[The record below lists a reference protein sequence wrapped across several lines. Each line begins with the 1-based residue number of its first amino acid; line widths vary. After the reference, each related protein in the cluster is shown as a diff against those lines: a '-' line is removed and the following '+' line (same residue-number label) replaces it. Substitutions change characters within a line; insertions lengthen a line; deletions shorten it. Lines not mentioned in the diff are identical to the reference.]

1 MRKKNKGFALV
12 ELLIIIGIIVVLAA
26 VAIPLVYG
34 AVNNAQHTEKTEWTA
49 ELQAAVNSYK
59 TVQVKNTNQ
68 YPRLYREDKDGYN
81 ESKNFIENVG
91 KNSIPGYSVNIY
103 NADNSVKTAEGVYS
117 EIRRECMLA
126 VKAFTDIDVKEDYY
140 LTDNAKEKEYA
151 FVYYYLTGEVKQE
164 KYDELKYYSI
174 DSPSGSVNTD
184 EYWVFL
190 TLPTKFQ
197 EGHETETGSG
207 FAGLIGDT
215 DGDGL
220 PDDPIV
226 GPGGEDIDNNY
237 LNFYVKVVDFATG
250 DPIESAQGETIT
262 VRLVG
267 EENRR
272 ADVGKSGIVYFQ
284 NVKSGTY
291 SVEVKSDLDNW
302 LAYPDEDIY
311 VDESEKGGLVVIK
324 RSVKEDGTLTRYIGD
339 YIQNPYIVRMK
350 RGTLGSMEFAQLVP
364 KWDGTQWVIE
374 RETVT
379 DGTIMTVDFAADPT
393 DPTTTARSQTYVFDT
408 REGTLPLL
416 NGNQFLTFGK
426 YTMSITST
434 NNIFYF
440 IQRQIVSELWG
451 IDDLPVGRYDEIQP
465 YTYVVDVKRAYSK
478 FKGTLL
484 PEEVEQVIGGSPDET
499 DYLGYWD
506 DNSTKTAPTITTTI
520 KLKQGGVV
528 KYSTVVNPDG
538 TYELDGIADGTYD
551 IEISNEYNN
560 SFVPKDFPKKI
571 TTEGGIYIAN
581 GTIKDEDYK
590 TTNLTV
596 KVLFKDNNDP
606 IQNAQVSIRRFGF
619 GEETEVK
626 QTVNTNGQTVFNN
639 IKTGYYQVSY
649 TVPYNNTTYY
659 LKVFVGT
666 SGKTITLY
674 PLLLD
679 STLTFKVQDE
689 YGVTSFLPNG
699 NVRLQL
705 TNIETNTKYAV
716 KTLKVP
722 TSGIVT
728 FTARVGTYKLSILA
742 DNHYA
747 TNTIWLS
754 SFDAF
759 DSTKSNLVP
768 FSNDYG
774 TKVISFDISSESK
787 HAGKVVYR
795 KGSTNMTVTADNV
808 SDVQHERYCEGCGY
822 HWTPADCVFDK
833 TVKANVS
840 SIVEDIGNT
849 HHRVKCKICLINTE
863 DQLHD
868 FSGDYRNSE
877 PHTQIDN
884 GKHAR
889 ACLYCP
895 DNGYDGDR
903 RNVDDCSNTTIIKTT
918 THIYKCNECGNTD
931 GGWTEYDHNY
941 TKNTELENDG
951 YKQVDQKT
959 SAITGT
965 HNLPCAGCDSR
976 GWIKTLNAKGSCS
989 NKETITDTQHKQ
1001 ECILCKNYI
1010 QENHNFNGEYLNVEH
1025 HTTVGDGT
1033 HNRLCFNCTGRGF
1046 NGVLN
1051 ATEACGNEIKVE
1063 TNKHVYK
1070 CPLCEDCEKYDHDY
1084 TGEAIN
1090 VIKHTTK
1097 TNGTHKYKCDIC
1109 GSYGFENVLN
1119 ATEPCK
1125 DYDETIVYD
1134 TQHSVRCK
1142 VCTSETKED
1151 HKYLSKTQGG
1161 ASDNITPHTSRTNG
1175 THRNFC
1181 KGCETWGVGNK
1192 WDNDNKGSVTIGC
1205 TDVTTTTETEHT
1217 YTCPDCEST
1226 STYYH
1231 DFSGACQNQVAH
1243 TSPNNGEHNWLCLGC
1258 SSYGIGSGINAEKNG
1273 TVSCGN
1279 NTSIESTTHTY
1290 TCPTC
1295 KSKKSYSHNFA
1306 CDVEIVTEYTSS
1318 GFGEHDYLCTGAEC
1332 TARGASN
1339 STRKGSTNKCP
1350 STGHKTSS
1358 GHYFECEDCDNYRS
1372 DEHRLGDEY
1381 GANCVTK
1388 GRRDCAYCSYY
1399 VLGNKDSSNHVALKE
1414 KCVQERSCFQDGKYE
1429 TYCSVSKGGCGA
1441 QKISTRTE
1449 TQYGRHGTWVYIK
1462 ETKAATC
1469 TIAGSKQY
1477 KCTRCGV
1484 LENRAT
1490 AALGHSWGTTYT
1502 SAGSSGH
1509 YRKCTRCSA
1518 KNSTES
1524 HNWSSSYTPNGSTG
1538 HYKTC
1543 TKCSEKLTESHSI
1556 CGGTS
1561 VKLTSNGTY
1570 VSSDG
1575 RYHYNGY
1582 CKSCNGSVLFKSV
1595 HSDYKSGDTVSWND
1609 NGGEFTSSCPRCKY
1623 CKWFSK

>member
-1 MRKKNKGFALV
+1 MRTKSKGFALV

-34 AVNNAQHTEKTEWTA
+34 AVNNAQHTEKTEWAA

-59 TVQVKNTNQ
+59 TVQVENTNQ

-91 KNSIPGYSVNIY
+91 KNNIPGYSVNIY

-140 LTDNAKEKEYA
+140 LTDGAKEKEYA

-174 DSPSGSVNTD
+174 DSPSGSVNTE

-416 NGNQFLTFGK
+416 NGNQFLTFGE

-590 TTNLTV
+590 RTNLTV

-689 YGVTSFLPNG
+689 YGITSFLPNG

-742 DNHYA
+742 DNHYV
-747 TNTIWLS
+747 TNTVWLS

-868 FSGDYRNSE
+868 FSGNYRNSV

-941 TKNTELENDG
+941 TENTELENDG

-959 SAITGT
+959 SATTGT

-989 NKETITDTQHKQ
+989 NKETITDTQHRQ

-1010 QENHNFNGEYLNVEH
+1010 QENHNFNGNFINIKP
-1025 HTTVGDGT
+1025 HTQKDDGT
-1033 HNRLCFNCTGRGF
+1033 HNQLCFNCSGQGF
-1046 NGVLN
+1046 NGKLN
-1051 ATEACGNEIKVE
+1051 ATEACSNEIDTDKDLTKHIYRCPKCKSETGYNHKYDEGEANNEIKNRDRHTAYNNGAHYFLCADCNTYGYEGIKNNAESCAPYNSTE
-1063 TNKHVYK
+1063 TTTTTHYVSCTK
-1070 CPLCEDCEKYDHDY
+1070 CGSTSTPESHHY
-1084 TGEAIN
+1084 TRGTRGGYNNSNSKKIGYSES
-1090 VIKHTTK
+1090 VIVSTSPS
-1097 TNGTHKYKCDIC
+1097 NGTHKNWCSTCNTYGV
-1109 GSYGFENVLN
+1109 GSTMN
-1119 ATEPCK
+1119 ATESCSYTYSEISSSK
-1125 DYDETIVYD
+1125 
-1134 TQHSVRCK
+1134 HSYSCRYC
-1142 VCTSETKED
+1142 
-1151 HKYLSKTQGG
+1151 
-1161 ASDNITPHTSRTNG
+1161 DNNG
-1175 THRNFC
+1175 TARHNMTYY
-1181 KGCETWGVGNK
+1181 ETGG
-1192 WDNDNKGSVTIGC
+1192 DCATYS
-1205 TDVTTTTETEHT
+1205 TEH
-1217 YTCPDCEST
+1217 
-1226 STYYH
+1226 
-1231 DFSGACQNQVAH
+1231 
-1243 TSPNNGEHNWLCLGC
+1243 
-1258 SSYGIGSGINAEKNG
+1258 
-1273 TVSCGN
+1273 
-1279 NTSIESTTHTY
+1279 
-1290 TCPTC
+1290 
-1295 KSKKSYSHNFA
+1295 
-1306 CDVEIVTEYTSS
+1306 
-1318 GFGEHDYLCTGAEC
+1318 
-1332 TARGASN
+1332 
-1339 STRKGSTNKCP
+1339 
-1350 STGHKTSS
+1350 
-1358 GHYFECEDCDNYRS
+1358 HY
-1372 DEHRLGDEY
+1372 
-1381 GANCVTK
+1381 
-1388 GRRDCAYCSYY
+1388 
-1399 VLGNKDSSNHVALKE
+1399 
-1414 KCVQERSCFQDGKYE
+1414 
-1429 TYCSVSKGGCGA
+1429 
-1441 QKISTRTE
+1441 
-1449 TQYGRHGTWVYIK
+1449 
-1462 ETKAATC
+1462 
-1469 TIAGSKQY
+1469 
-1477 KCTRCGV
+1477 CTRCDYSYTETGSKDPSVHHRPDADVTRTLNPTCTTDGTDTYYCGSCGV
-1484 LENRAT
+1484 KT
-1490 AALGHSWGTTYT
+1490 STKTVSKLGHSWGAWTTVKEAT
-1502 SAGSSGH
+1502 CTENGLKEH
-1509 YRKCTRCSA
+1509 YCTRCGIKDSS
-1518 KNSTES
+1518 KMSIQKLGHNMSITSTPTCTMDGLKS
-1524 HNWSSSYTPNGSTG
+1524 CSRCSYTEKIAGG
-1538 HYKTC
+1538 HKWKQGCCYNC
-1543 TKCSEKLTESHSI
+1543 HKLVDVYYCDNCGAQKGTYSCDCDRSGAKPTTI
-1556 CGGTS
+1556 CGAPT
-1561 VKLTSNGTY
+1561 
-1570 VSSDG
+1570 
-1575 RYHYNGY
+1575 
-1582 CKSCNGSVLFKSV
+1582 
-1595 HSDYKSGDTVSWND
+1595 KSGGSCQGAVPE
-1609 NGGEFTSSCPRCKY
+1609 GGSCPL
-1623 CKWFSK
+1623 SNTHA